1 MSQRY
6 TVVAKNLNNVVVSGK
21 FLDRL
26 CKMVIGD
33 NPYLDKESAEIL
45 SRHIDDLRATIV
57 SQDEIIAALKD
68 RIAEKNNNA

>member
-26 CKMVIGD
+26 CKMVIMD

-45 SRHIDDLRATIV
+45 SRHIDDLRATINI
-57 SQDEIIAALKD
+57 QDELIVVLKD
-68 RIAEKNNNA
+68 QRNQ

>member
-26 CKMVIGD
+26 CKMVIMD
-33 NPYLDKESAEIL
+33 NPYLDKESADIL

-57 SQDEIIAALKD
+57 SQDEIIVALKD
-68 RIAEKNNNA
+68 SIAERNN

>member
-26 CKMVIGD
+26 CKMVIMD

-45 SRHIDDLRATIV
+45 SRHIDDLRATII
-57 SQDEIIAALKD
+57 SQDEIIAALRD
-68 RIAEKNNNA
+68 NIAERNNNA

>member
-6 TVVAKNLNNVVVSGK
+6 NVVAKNLNNVVVSGK

-26 CKMVIGD
+26 CKMVIMD

-45 SRHIDDLRATIV
+45 SRHIDDLRANIV
-57 SQDEIIAALKD
+57 SQGEIIVALKD
-68 RIAEKNNNA
+68 RIAERNN

>member
-57 SQDEIIAALKD
+57 SQGEIITALRD
-68 RIAEKNNNA
+68 NIAERNN